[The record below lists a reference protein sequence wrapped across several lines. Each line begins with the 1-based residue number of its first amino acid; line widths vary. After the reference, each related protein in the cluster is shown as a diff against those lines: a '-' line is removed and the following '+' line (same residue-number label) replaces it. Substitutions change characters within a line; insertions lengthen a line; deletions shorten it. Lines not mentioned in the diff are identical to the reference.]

1 MKNDNLKILESISPK
16 YERDN
21 IKLSLSRIKKVLQE
35 LGNPCGKIP
44 AVQIIGTNGKGSI
57 AAFLES
63 ILFEA
68 KKNFGVT
75 TSPHLFDI
83 SERIRINKKNINK
96 TDFEKIYRELEK
108 KFSTYELT
116 PFEKIICSALN
127 FFNDKQVELLILEA
141 GLGGRLDATT
151 AHKLRPIIAIGNI
164 GLDHKEFLGD
174 TIEKIAEEKLA
185 VIEKNSI
192 VISSNQSSQVENLI
206 NKKVKEVGAEI
217 IWKYS
222 ISDSFEIGLKGIFQR
237 QNASVAVGAIEA
249 LNKLGFKIKEEYIYE
264 GLKKTTWNGRL
275 ETIYYL
281 NKKILVDCA
290 HNYPAAK
297 ALSNERS
304 NWKNEEE
311 GIYWILGVQKQKD
324 MYAILKTLLKKN
336 DHLLLVPVPNQPSW
350 QLKDLYEIEGIDFQK
365 IIEFETFKF
374 AIKYLFALKN
384 WPSNHPVLTGS
395 IFLVAEFIKFTNK
408 QNFKY

>member
-1 MKNDNLKILESISPK
+1 MKNSNLSNFELLTPK

-21 IKLSLSRIKKVLQE
+21 IKLDLSRIKEVLKK
-35 LGNPCGKIP
+35 LDNPCQNIP
-44 AVQIIGTNGKGSI
+44 AIQIVGTNGKGSI
-57 AAFLES
+57 AAYLES

-75 TSPHLFDI
+75 TSPHLLDI
-83 SERIRINKKNINK
+83 CERIRVKKRNINK
-96 TDFEKIYRELEK
+96 TDFETIYRLIEK
-108 KFSTYELT
+108 NFSTYELT
-116 PFEKIICSALN
+116 PFEKIICCALN
-127 FFNDKQVELLILEA
+127 FFDNEKVELLILEA

-164 GLDHKEFLGD
+164 GLDHKNFLGD
-174 TIEKIAEEKLA
+174 TIEKIAKEKLA

-192 VISSNQSSQVENLI
+192 VISCKQNSQVENLI
-206 NKKVKEVGAEI
+206 NKKVEEVGAEI
-217 IWKYS
+217 IWKDS
-222 ISDSFEIGLKGIFQR
+222 ISNIYELGLKGIFQK

-249 LNKLGFKIKEEYIYE
+249 LNKLGFNIKEKYISE

-275 ETIYYL
+275 EIINYL

-304 NWKNEEE
+304 NWENEEE

-324 MYAILKTLLKKN
+324 MEAILKTLLKKN

-350 QLKDLYEIEGIDFQK
+350 QLKDLSQIKEINFQN
-365 IIEFETFKF
+365 IIEFEKFEF
-374 AIKYLFALKN
+374 AIEYLFALKK
-384 WPSNHPVLTGS
+384 WPPNHPVLTGS
-395 IFLVAEFIKFTNK
+395 IFLVAEFIKFANK
-408 QNFKY
+408 

>member
-1 MKNDNLKILESISPK
+1 MKNSNLSNFELLTPK

-21 IKLSLSRIKKVLQE
+21 IKLDLSRIKEVLKK
-35 LGNPCGKIP
+35 LDNPCQNIP
-44 AVQIIGTNGKGSI
+44 AIQIIGTNGKGSI
-57 AAFLES
+57 AAYLES

-83 SERIRINKKNINK
+83 CERIRVNKINIKK
-96 TDFEKIYRELEK
+96 TDFETIYRLIEK
-108 KFSTYELT
+108 NFSTYELT
-116 PFEKIICSALN
+116 PFEKIICCALN
-127 FFNDKQVELLILEA
+127 FFDNEKVELLILEA

-164 GLDHKEFLGD
+164 GLDHKKFLGD
-174 TIEKIAEEKLA
+174 TIEKIAKEKLA

-192 VISSNQSSQVENLI
+192 VVSCKQNFQVEHLI
-206 NKKVKEVGAEI
+206 TKKVEEVGAEI
-217 IWKYS
+217 IWKDS
-222 ISDSFEIGLKGIFQR
+222 ISNSYELGLKGIFQK

-249 LNKLGFKIKEEYIYE
+249 LNKLGFNIKEKYISE
-264 GLKKTTWNGRL
+264 GLKKTTWKGRL
-275 ETIYYL
+275 EIINYL

-304 NWKNEEE
+304 NWENEEE

-324 MYAILKTLLKKN
+324 MDAILKTLLKKN

-350 QLKDLYEIEGIDFQK
+350 QLKDLSQIKEINFQN
-365 IIEFETFKF
+365 IIEFEKFEF
-374 AIKYLFALKN
+374 AIEYLFALKK
-384 WPSNHPVLTGS
+384 WPPNHPVLTGS
-395 IFLVAEFIKFTNK
+395 IFLVAEFIKFANK
-408 QNFKY
+408 QKC

>member
-1 MKNDNLKILESISPK
+1 MKNSNLSNFELLTPK

-21 IKLSLSRIKKVLQE
+21 IKLDLSRIKEVLKK
-35 LGNPCGKIP
+35 LDNPCQNIP
-44 AVQIIGTNGKGSI
+44 AIQIVGTNGKGSI
-57 AAFLES
+57 AAYLES

-75 TSPHLFDI
+75 TSPHLLDI
-83 SERIRINKKNINK
+83 CERIRVNKRNINK
-96 TDFEKIYRELEK
+96 TDFETIYRLIEK
-108 KFSTYELT
+108 NFSTYELT
-116 PFEKIICSALN
+116 PFEKIICCALN
-127 FFNDKQVELLILEA
+127 FFDNEKVELLILEA

-164 GLDHKEFLGD
+164 GLDHKKFLGD
-174 TIEKIAEEKLA
+174 TIEKIAKEKLA

-192 VISSNQSSQVENLI
+192 VVSCKQNFQVENLI
-206 NKKVKEVGAEI
+206 TKKVEEVGAEI
-217 IWKYS
+217 IWKDS
-222 ISDSFEIGLKGIFQR
+222 ISNSYELGLKGIFQK

-249 LNKLGFKIKEEYIYE
+249 LNKLGFNIKEKYISE
-264 GLKKTTWNGRL
+264 GLKKTTWKGRL
-275 ETIYYL
+275 EIINYL

-304 NWKNEEE
+304 NWENEDK

-324 MYAILKTLLKKN
+324 IYAILKTLLKKN

-350 QLKDLYEIEGIDFQK
+350 QLKDISLIKEIEFQN
-365 IIEFETFKF
+365 IIEFEKFEF
-374 AIKYLFALKN
+374 AIEYLFTLKK
-384 WPSNHPVLTGS
+384 WPPNHPVLTGS
-395 IFLVAEFIKFTNK
+395 IFLVAEFIKFANK
-408 QNFKY
+408 QKC

>member
-1 MKNDNLKILESISPK
+1 MKNSNLSNFELLTPK

-21 IKLSLSRIKKVLQE
+21 IKLDLSRIKEVLKK
-35 LGNPCGKIP
+35 LDNPCQNIP
-44 AVQIIGTNGKGSI
+44 AIQIVGTNGKGSI
-57 AAFLES
+57 AAYLES

-75 TSPHLFDI
+75 TSPHLLDI
-83 SERIRINKKNINK
+83 CERIRVNKRNINK
-96 TDFEKIYRELEK
+96 TDFETIYRLIEK
-108 KFSTYELT
+108 NFSTYELT
-116 PFEKIICSALN
+116 PFEKIICCALN
-127 FFNDKQVELLILEA
+127 FFDNEKVELLILEA

-164 GLDHKEFLGD
+164 GLDHKKFLGD
-174 TIEKIAEEKLA
+174 TIEKIAKEKLA

-192 VISSNQSSQVENLI
+192 VVSCKQNFQVENLI
-206 NKKVKEVGAEI
+206 TKKVEEVGAEI
-217 IWKYS
+217 IWKDS
-222 ISDSFEIGLKGIFQR
+222 ISNSYELGLKGIFQK

-249 LNKLGFKIKEEYIYE
+249 LNKLGFNIKEKYISE
-264 GLKKTTWNGRL
+264 GLKKTTWKGRL
-275 ETIYYL
+275 EIINYL

-304 NWKNEEE
+304 NWENEEE

-324 MYAILKTLLKKN
+324 MDAILKTLLKKN

-350 QLKDLYEIEGIDFQK
+350 KLKDLSQIKEINFQN
-365 IIEFETFKF
+365 IIEFEKFEF
-374 AIKYLFALKN
+374 AIEYLFALKK
-384 WPSNHPVLTGS
+384 WPPNHPVLTGS
-395 IFLVAEFIKFTNK
+395 IFLVAEFIKFANK
-408 QNFKY
+408 QKC

>member
-1 MKNDNLKILESISPK
+1 LKNSNLSNFELLTPK

-21 IKLSLSRIKKVLQE
+21 IKLDLSRIKEVLKK
-35 LGNPCGKIP
+35 LDNPCQNIP
-44 AVQIIGTNGKGSI
+44 AIQIVGTNGKGSI
-57 AAFLES
+57 AAYLES

-75 TSPHLFDI
+75 TSPHLLDI
-83 SERIRINKKNINK
+83 CERIRVNKRNINK
-96 TDFEKIYRELEK
+96 TDFETIYRLIEK
-108 KFSTYELT
+108 NFSTYELT
-116 PFEKIICSALN
+116 PFEKIICCALN
-127 FFNDKQVELLILEA
+127 FFDNEKVELLILEA

-164 GLDHKEFLGD
+164 GLDHKKFLGD
-174 TIEKIAEEKLA
+174 TIEKIAKEKLA

-192 VISSNQSSQVENLI
+192 VVSCKQNFQVENLI
-206 NKKVKEVGAEI
+206 TKKVEEVGAEI
-217 IWKYS
+217 IWKDS
-222 ISDSFEIGLKGIFQR
+222 ISNSYELGLKGIFQK

-249 LNKLGFKIKEEYIYE
+249 LNKLGFNIKEKYISE

-275 ETIYYL
+275 EIINYL

-304 NWKNEEE
+304 NWENEEE

-324 MYAILKTLLKKN
+324 MDAILKTLLKKN

-350 QLKDLYEIEGIDFQK
+350 QLKDLSQIKEINFQN
-365 IIEFETFKF
+365 IIEFEKFEF
-374 AIKYLFALKN
+374 AIEYLFALKK
-384 WPSNHPVLTGS
+384 WPPNHPVLTGS
-395 IFLVAEFIKFTNK
+395 IFLVAEFIKFANK
-408 QNFKY
+408 QKC

>member
-1 MKNDNLKILESISPK
+1 MKNSNLSNFELLTPK

-21 IKLSLSRIKKVLQE
+21 IKLDLSRIKEVLKK
-35 LGNPCGKIP
+35 LDNPCQNIP
-44 AVQIIGTNGKGSI
+44 AIQIVGTNGKGSI
-57 AAFLES
+57 AAYLES

-83 SERIRINKKNINK
+83 CERIRVNKRNINK
-96 TDFEKIYRELEK
+96 TDFETIYRLIEK
-108 KFSTYELT
+108 NFSTYELT
-116 PFEKIICSALN
+116 PFEKIICCALN
-127 FFNDKQVELLILEA
+127 FFDNEKVELLILEA

-164 GLDHKEFLGD
+164 GLDHKKFLGD
-174 TIEKIAEEKLA
+174 TIEKIAKEKLA

-192 VISSNQSSQVENLI
+192 VVSCKQNFQVEHLI
-206 NKKVKEVGAEI
+206 TKKVEEVGAEI
-217 IWKYS
+217 IWKDS
-222 ISDSFEIGLKGIFQR
+222 ISNSYELGLKGIFQK

-249 LNKLGFKIKEEYIYE
+249 LNKLGFNIKEKYISE
-264 GLKKTTWNGRL
+264 GLKKTTWKGRL
-275 ETIYYL
+275 EIINYL

-304 NWKNEEE
+304 NWENEEE

-324 MYAILKTLLKKN
+324 MDAILKTLLKKN

-350 QLKDLYEIEGIDFQK
+350 QLKDLSQIKEINFQN
-365 IIEFETFKF
+365 IIEFEKFEF
-374 AIKYLFALKN
+374 AIEYLFALKK
-384 WPSNHPVLTGS
+384 WPPNHPVLTGS
-395 IFLVAEFIKFTNK
+395 IFLVAEFIKFANK
-408 QNFKY
+408 QKC

>member
-1 MKNDNLKILESISPK
+1 MKNSNLSNFELLTPK

-21 IKLSLSRIKKVLQE
+21 IKLDLSRIKEVLKK
-35 LGNPCGKIP
+35 LDNPCQNIP
-44 AVQIIGTNGKGSI
+44 AIQIVGTNGKGSI
-57 AAFLES
+57 AAYLES

-75 TSPHLFDI
+75 TSPHLLDI
-83 SERIRINKKNINK
+83 CERIRVNKRNIKK
-96 TDFEKIYRELEK
+96 TDFETIYRLIEK
-108 KFSTYELT
+108 NFSTYELT
-116 PFEKIICSALN
+116 PFEKIICCALN
-127 FFNDKQVELLILEA
+127 FFDNEKVELLILEA

-164 GLDHKEFLGD
+164 GLDHKKFLGD
-174 TIEKIAEEKLA
+174 TIEKIAKEKLA

-192 VISSNQSSQVENLI
+192 VISCNQNSQVENLI
-206 NKKVKEVGAEI
+206 TKKVEEVGAEI
-217 IWKYS
+217 IWKDS
-222 ISDSFEIGLKGIFQR
+222 ISNSYELGLKGIFQK

-249 LNKLGFKIKEEYIYE
+249 LNKLGFNIKEKYISE
-264 GLKKTTWNGRL
+264 GLKKTTWKGRL
-275 ETIYYL
+275 EIINYL

-304 NWKNEEE
+304 NWENEEE

-324 MYAILKTLLKKN
+324 MDSILKTLLKKN

-350 QLKDLYEIEGIDFQK
+350 QLKDLSQIKEINFQN
-365 IIEFETFKF
+365 IIEFEKFEF
-374 AIKYLFALKN
+374 AIEYLFALKK
-384 WPSNHPVLTGS
+384 WPPNHPVLTGS
-395 IFLVAEFIKFTNK
+395 IFLVAEFIKFANK
-408 QNFKY
+408 QKC

>member
-1 MKNDNLKILESISPK
+1 MKNSNLSNFELLTPK

-21 IKLSLSRIKKVLQE
+21 IKLDLSRIKEVLKK
-35 LGNPCGKIP
+35 LDNPCQNIP
-44 AVQIIGTNGKGSI
+44 AIQIVGTNGKGSI
-57 AAFLES
+57 AAYLES

-83 SERIRINKKNINK
+83 CERIRVNKRNIKK
-96 TDFEKIYRELEK
+96 TDFETIYRLIEK
-108 KFSTYELT
+108 NFSTYELT
-116 PFEKIICSALN
+116 PFEKIICCALN
-127 FFNDKQVELLILEA
+127 FFDNEKVELLILEA

-164 GLDHKEFLGD
+164 GLDHKKFLGD
-174 TIEKIAEEKLA
+174 TIEKIAKEKLA

-192 VISSNQSSQVENLI
+192 VVSCKQNFQVENLI
-206 NKKVKEVGAEI
+206 TKKVEEVGAEI
-217 IWKYS
+217 IWKDS
-222 ISDSFEIGLKGIFQR
+222 ISNSYELGLKGVFQK

-249 LNKLGFKIKEEYIYE
+249 LNKLGFNIKEKYISE
-264 GLKKTTWNGRL
+264 GLKKTTWKGRL
-275 ETIYYL
+275 EIINYL

-304 NWKNEEE
+304 NWENEEE
-311 GIYWILGVQKQKD
+311 GIYWILGVQRQKD
-324 MYAILKTLLKKN
+324 IYAILKTLLKKN

-350 QLKDLYEIEGIDFQK
+350 QLNDLPQIKEFDSQK
-365 IIEFETFKF
+365 TIEFKTFEL
-374 AIKYLFALKN
+374 AIEYLFSLEK
-384 WPSNHPVLTGS
+384 WPPNHPVLTGS
-395 IFLVAEFIKFTNK
+395 IFLVAEFIKFANK
-408 QNFKY
+408 QKC

>member
-1 MKNDNLKILESISPK
+1 MKNTNLKFFELISPK

-21 IKLSLSRIKKVLQE
+21 IKLGLSRLKKVLLE
-35 LGNPCGKIP
+35 MGNPCSNVP
-44 AVQIIGTNGKGSI
+44 AIQIIGTNGKGSI
-57 AAFLES
+57 AAFLEN
-63 ILFEA
+63 ILYEA

-83 SERIRINKKNINK
+83 CERIRVNKKNINK
-96 TDFEKIYRELEK
+96 TEFEKIYDFIEK
-108 KFSTYELT
+108 KFAAYKLT
-116 PFEKIICSALN
+116 PFEKIICCALN
-127 FFNDKQVELLILEA
+127 FFDQKHVELLILEA

-174 TIEKIAEEKLA
+174 TIEKIAKEKLA

-192 VISSNQSSQVENLI
+192 VISCNQNSQVKNLI
-206 NKKVKEVGAEI
+206 NKKVEEVGAEI
-217 IWKYS
+217 IWKDS
-222 ISDSFEIGLKGIFQR
+222 ISNSYQLGLKGIFQK

-249 LNKLGFKIKEEYIYE
+249 LNKLGIEIKENYIYE
-264 GLKKTTWNGRL
+264 GLKNTTWNGRL
-275 ETIYYL
+275 EMINCL

-297 ALSNERS
+297 ALSNERR
-304 NWKNEEE
+304 NWENEEE

-324 MYAILKTLLKKN
+324 MNAISKTLLQKN

-350 QLKDLYEIEGIDFQK
+350 QLKDISHIKEIDCQN
-365 IIEFETFKF
+365 IIEFEKFEF
-374 AIKYLFALKN
+374 AIEYLFALKK
-384 WPSNHPVLTGS
+384 WPPNNPVLTGS
-395 IFLVAEFIKFTNK
+395 IFLVAEFIKFANK
-408 QNFKY
+408 QNS